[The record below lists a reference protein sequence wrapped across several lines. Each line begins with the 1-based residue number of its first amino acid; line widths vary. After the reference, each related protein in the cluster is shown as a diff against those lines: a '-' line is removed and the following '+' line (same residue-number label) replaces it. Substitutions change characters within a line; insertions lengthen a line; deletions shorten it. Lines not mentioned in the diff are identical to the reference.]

1 LADLI
6 LRSSAF
12 MKTSSIPLLAL
23 ALALGSPLLTSPAL
37 AQSAA
42 APFAAHR
49 AVYDLTLLKSTGASA
64 PASARGRIAFDF
76 SGSAC
81 DGFVTTFRQVTEMQP
96 NEGEARTSDMRSTT
110 WEDGPGKVLRFKIET
125 MVNGR
130 LSEVTDGTA
139 QKADDG
145 EALSIDLRSPKRAKQ
160 DIATAPLFPTEQAR
174 HLVAAAKAG
183 KTTYEAKV
191 FDGSDGGMKIYDTLT
206 VIGAQATTAP
216 SDEALH
222 AGAMASMPR
231 WPVVVSYFEQDKPD
245 GTPNYVL
252 AFDLYENGV
261 SGNLRLDYGDFV
273 LAGKMSK
280 FELMPEKTC
289 K

>member
-1 LADLI
+1 
-6 LRSSAF
+6 

-23 ALALGSPLLTSPAL
+23 ALALGSPAL
-37 AQSAA
+37 AQNSDAHV

-96 NEGEARTSDMRSTT
+96 NEGDARTSDMRSTT

-125 MVNGR
+125 LVNGR
-130 LSEVTDGTA
+130 VSEVTDGTA

-160 DIATAPLFPTEQAR
+160 DIATAPLFPTEQPAKR
-174 HLVAAAKAG
+174 RTRRKSSMAPMAA
-183 KTTYEAKV
+183 
-191 FDGSDGGMKIYDTLT
+191 
-206 VIGAQATTAP
+206 
-216 SDEALH
+216 
-222 AGAMASMPR
+222 
-231 WPVVVSYFEQDKPD
+231 
-245 GTPNYVL
+245 
-252 AFDLYENGV
+252 
-261 SGNLRLDYGDFV
+261 
-273 LAGKMSK
+273 
-280 FELMPEKTC
+280 
-289 K
+289 